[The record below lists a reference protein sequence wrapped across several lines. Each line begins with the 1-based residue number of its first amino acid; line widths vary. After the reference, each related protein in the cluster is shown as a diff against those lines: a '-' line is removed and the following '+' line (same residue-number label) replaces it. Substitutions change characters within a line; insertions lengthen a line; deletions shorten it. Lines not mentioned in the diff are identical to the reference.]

1 MCLPEPAPWEQHLTP
16 LLVST
21 LVVAAAEVGDKTQL
35 LTLLLTARYR
45 RPWVISLG
53 ILLATVVNH
62 AGAALLGEGISRLF
76 DPDVQRYLVAAA
88 FILMGAWLLKPDEI
102 DEEGTER
109 RFGGVL
115 ATTLV
120 LFFFTEMGDKTQ
132 IATVTL
138 AARYPD
144 LIQVVS
150 GTTLGMLIANVP
162 VAFGGRAILKRVPVL
177 WVQRAA
183 AASFFLLGLAA
194 LFSPWLRSFI

>member
-1 MCLPEPAPWEQHLTP
+1 MTP

-53 ILLATVVNH
+53 ILLATAVNH
-62 AGAALLGEGISRLF
+62 AGAALLGEGISRLLE
-76 DPDVQRYLVAAA
+76 PDIQRYLVAAA
-88 FILMGAWLLKPDEI
+88 FIVMGLWLLKPDEI
-102 DEEGTER
+102 DEQGTER

-115 ATTLV
+115 ATTVV
-120 LFFFTEMGDKTQ
+120 LFFLTEMGDKTQ

-144 LIQVVS
+144 LVQVVS
-150 GTTLGMLIANVP
+150 GTTLGMLLANVP
-162 VAFGGRAILKRVPVL
+162 VALGGQAILARVPVR
-177 WVQRAA
+177 WVQRTA

-194 LFSPWLRSFI
+194 LSSPWLRTLV